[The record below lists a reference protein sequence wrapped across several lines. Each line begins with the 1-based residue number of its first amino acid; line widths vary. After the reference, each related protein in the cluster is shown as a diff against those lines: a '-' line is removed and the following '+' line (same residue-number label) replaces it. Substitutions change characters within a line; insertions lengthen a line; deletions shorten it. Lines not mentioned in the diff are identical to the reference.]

1 MAYED
6 PQVYNTTQHDGA
18 GGSAAAPDLSNPYV
32 QNATLAGAAPALL
45 SDVDA
50 RQYVLDRIASG
61 EATRYNELFGGGSF
75 NSYDSHPNIHIPIP
89 GRPGW
94 TSSAAGR
101 YQFITPTWQAEANK
115 LGLKDFGP
123 KNQDAAA
130 WDLAQ
135 TTYKQQTGRDLIAD
149 AKERNV
155 NWSALGG
162 QWASLAGKSGTLSEH
177 PTPAQ
182 RAAEGSSASAGGGP
196 AGGPAGG
203 ASTKRLLALMMLQSS
218 LNNVRLQPVDYNP
231 FALMPKF

>member
-1 MAYED
+1 MTYVD
-6 PQVYNTTQHDGA
+6 PQVYNTTEHQDG
-18 GGSAAAPDLSNPYV
+18 PDSNPYV
-32 QNATLAGAAPALL
+32 QNATSNPQSEALL

-61 EATRYNELFGGGSF
+61 EANSYNELYGGSTF
-75 NSYDSHPNIHIPIP
+75 NSYASHPDVHIPIP

-101 YQFITPTWQAEANK
+101 YQFITPTWNDEARR

-135 TTYKQQTGRDLIAD
+135 RTYQQTTGRSLVDD
-149 AKERNV
+149 AKKREV

-162 QWASLAGKSGTLSEH
+162 QWASLAGHSKTLSEH
-177 PTPAQ
+177 PTPYQ
-182 RAAEGSSASAGGGP
+182 RGQTGQSSNNDNNSNSNSNNDAGQM
-196 AGGPAGG
+196 
-203 ASTKRLLALMMLQSS
+203 KKLMALMMLQSS
-218 LNNVRLQPVDYNP
+218 LNNVRLQPVDYDP
-231 FALMPKF
+231 FKAMPHFVGATM